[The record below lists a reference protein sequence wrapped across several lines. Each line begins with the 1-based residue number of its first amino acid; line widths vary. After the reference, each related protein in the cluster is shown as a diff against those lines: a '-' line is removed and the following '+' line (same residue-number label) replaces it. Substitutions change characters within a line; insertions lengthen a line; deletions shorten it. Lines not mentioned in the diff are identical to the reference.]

1 MSSNIAAS
9 VTTSVAVTPSDTVN
23 FTTGR
28 AVGLYIGGAGNV
40 VLIDDSG
47 TEQTFTGLL
56 VGHVYDF
63 ACTRVNATNTTATNI
78 RALYRN

>member
-1 MSSNIAAS
+1 MSMSNIIS
-9 VTTSVAVTPSDTVN
+9 TSVAVTPSDTVN
-23 FTTGR
+23 FATGR

-47 TEQTFTGLL
+47 TAQTFTGLL
-56 VGHVYDF
+56 VGHVYPF

-78 RALYRN
+78 RALYSN